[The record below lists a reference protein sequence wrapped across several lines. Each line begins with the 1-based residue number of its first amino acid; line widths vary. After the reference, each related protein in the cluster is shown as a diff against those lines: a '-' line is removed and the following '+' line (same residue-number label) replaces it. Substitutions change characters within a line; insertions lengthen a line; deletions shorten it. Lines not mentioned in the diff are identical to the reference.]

1 VKKSFL
7 FGFVLVAALCPLTSS
22 AASFACNSNS
32 PLAEALIC
40 SDANLSA
47 KDDEMATIYRVLRI
61 RKIYNPSQKELKT
74 EQLTWLRNRNSCK
87 NIACLNQAYEIR
99 IQELKYYKTR
109 IYEVAVSPPECS
121 NTSISD
127 IGARLDGSSPKE
139 VGTAINY
146 RNGLFGVSY
155 GYIPTISERS
165 RVGDRVKVCWISRF
179 LNCPP
184 GDNRGNTY
192 RTTNLRT
199 GEQWELPDASH
210 LCGGA

>member
-1 VKKSFL
+1 MKKSFL

-61 RKIYNPSQKELKT
+61 RKIYTPSQKELKA
-74 EQLTWLRNRNSCK
+74 EQLAWLRNRNSCE
-87 NIACLNQAYEIR
+87 NIACLNQAYETR
-99 IQELKYYKTR
+99 IQELKYYKTG

-121 NTSISD
+121 NTKID
-127 IGARLDGSSPKE
+127 WLGARLGDSSPKDS
-139 VGTAINY
+139 GTSIGY
-146 RNGLFGVSY
+146 QNGLANHSY
-155 GYIPTISERS
+155 GYVPAISERS
-165 RVGDRVKVCWISRF
+165 RVGDRVKVCWISRV

-210 LCGGA
+210 VCGGA

>member
-1 VKKSFL
+1 MKKSL
-7 FGFVLVAALCPLTSS
+7 LLVFVLIAALSS
-22 AASFACNSNS
+22 LASHAVTFTCSTNS

-47 KDDEMATIYRVLRI
+47 KDDEMAAAYRVLRI
-61 RKIYNPSQKELKT
+61 RKMYTPSQKELKT
-74 EQLTWLRNRNSCK
+74 EQLAWLSNRNSCK

-99 IQELKYYKTR
+99 IQELKHYKTG

-121 NTSISD
+121 NTKID
-127 IGARLDGSSPKE
+127 WLGARLSDSSPK
-139 VGTAINY
+139 VSGTSIGY
-146 RNGLFGVSY
+146 QNGLANHSY
-155 GYIPTISERS
+155 GYVPAISERS

-192 RTTNLRT
+192 RTTNVRT

-210 LCGGA
+210 VCGGA